1 MLHGDISLGNILLV
15 DDPQDGSF
23 VGFIHDFDYSSM
35 TKAPPTDE
43 DRQNGMLGR
52 KDEHDAIG
60 EEVTVS
66 VVLSLVHLVSSQF
79 LPISGHIL
87 LPPSGLS
94 LRG

>member
-66 VVLSLVHLVSSQF
+66 VVLFSVLPFLLLKSL
-79 LPISGHIL
+79 SGYTWL
-87 LPPSGLS
+87 KMENF
-94 LRG
+94 